1 MAPFLSAR
9 RLMSSTA
16 ETVFP
21 PDPLAAWVDIDHQRQ
36 AARMAQDAFAR
47 VFRLTVGDSEAARR
61 AGVDEMR
68 GALRNWA
75 QAAGSEEG
83 RALRLALLMSGMDQW
98 GLAWSQAFGLVAI
111 PGLTELIGSLRTGLD
126 AEDEARF
133 LRQFEALGAAEEN
146 AIDFKVEL
154 RRGIHLALWH
164 SSIAAEERDEALRL
178 AGQLGGQLLALV
190 RDMPLSGWRL
200 VADALAS
207 IQIRCLA
214 DGLASEGL
222 AQEATQALF
231 GALSRELPAEQ
242 RNVVM
247 AHAGRAVIAWQQ
259 ANRAASPTVH

>member
-1 MAPFLSAR
+1 MGAPSFVR
-9 RLMSSTA
+9 RAMSRPA

-21 PDPLAAWVDIDHQRQ
+21 ADALAAWVDADTQRR

-47 VFRLTVGDSEAARR
+47 VFRLTVAESEAARH
-61 AGVDEMR
+61 AGVADLR
-68 GALRNWA
+68 GAMSNWA
-75 QAAGSEEG
+75 QAGEG
-83 RALRLALLMSGMDQW
+83 DEARALRLALLMSGVDQW
-98 GLAWSQAFGLVAI
+98 GLAWTQAFGLVAI
-111 PGLTELIGSLRTGLD
+111 PGLTELIGALRTGLD
-126 AEDEARF
+126 ARQEARF
-133 LRQFEALGAAEEN
+133 LRQFGALGEAEQN

-164 SSIAAEERDEALRL
+164 SAIASEERDEALRL

-190 RDMPLSGWRL
+190 RDMPLAGWRL

-214 DGLASEGL
+214 DGLAAEGV

-231 GALSRELPAEQ
+231 GALARELPAD
-242 RNVVM
+242 RRDIVM

-259 ANRAASPTVH
+259 ASRPSATVH